1 MVGVAFDEIAVL
13 LLSGAVVDGA
23 GVRSVNGPH
32 LFGHAGLIDGLSRLR
47 SVKMIGH
54 TATTV
59 DFAVRADYRNNS
71 RHSRLHLLN
80 TMT

>member
-1 MVGVAFDEIAVL
+1 MFGAAFGKIVVL

-23 GVRSVNGPH
+23 GVRSVYRLR
-32 LFGHAGLIDGLSRLR
+32 LFGYAGLIDGLSRLR